1 MSQSQ
6 NIEIVLFFH
15 PGFKLRK
22 SIQPKQPLTILHELS
37 GGAKPSFDFYDVPFE
52 ERERRAW
59 QMDCCLDDVG
69 CYECRCSVQGM
80 EFIGEGDTKF
90 SAKENV
96 IEIAI
101 QGIIAMKC
109 DMNEE
114 EEGVGHS
121 EDHCP
126 WPQIASLA
134 LYKLYNDWQSQGYQ
148 LPRELTAVEA
158 AAVDG
163 GQAADTSRHAGGVGL
178 GKKKDEEKPPLQLLN
193 EMASRMKLTLS
204 YDLVSEVGMPNNKVF
219 SYAVKI
225 LDKTYSGQAQSK
237 KLAKQAAASAALSD
251 RDTWY
256 CPPVSHP
263 PPPGDTEEGE
273 EEDTVMMEHG
283 DSVPPRKKRPAM
295 DPEMKKLYFG
305 DDRGQESK
313 EVAPKT
319 VYREPQDKGSQPGSH
334 PSNK

>member
-1 MSQSQ
+1 
-6 NIEIVLFFH
+6 
-15 PGFKLRK
+15 
-22 SIQPKQPLTILHELS
+22 
-37 GGAKPSFDFYDVPFE
+37 
-52 ERERRAW
+52 
-59 QMDCCLDDVG
+59 
-69 CYECRCSVQGM
+69 
-80 EFIGEGDTKF
+80 
-90 SAKENV
+90 
-96 IEIAI
+96 
-101 QGIIAMKC
+101 MKTTA
-109 DMNEE
+109 
-114 EEGVGHS
+114 
-121 EDHCP
+121 P

-283 DSVPPRKKRPAM
+283 DSVPPRKKRPVM

-305 DDRGQESK
+305 DDTEATSTRPQTSQIAFQNLPDRG
-313 EVAPKT
+313 A
-319 VYREPQDKGSQPGSH
+319 QPGSH
-334 PSNK
+334 PNNI